1 MSPLR
6 KVVAGAADKYQ
17 RIFGSKPLDQAGREL
32 GRTLYKN
39 FGAFDAKKKPT
50 EKTAPPVFPNVG
62 VAAWYRQQLQRLL
75 AHMTSELFPLLDEAY
90 ANSESRIG
98 FAQDATRSDLLKK
111 ALEKWG
117 GLWTGNLNRLSD
129 ELAAKFADKS
139 FTATQASL
147 KASFKQ
153 AGLTVK
159 FQPTRGSVE
168 AYKAVVAENIGL
180 IKSIPQQYA
189 KDVESQVWAAVMK
202 GGDLKTLSDGIRKK
216 YGVAQRRAELIATD
230 QNAKAKA
237 VLENVRRMELGIVE
251 AIWMH
256 SHAGKEP
263 RPSHVAM
270 NGKRYKLKK
279 GMYDKDE
286 GKYIWP
292 GELIRCRCSSRPV
305 IPGFE

>member
-1 MSPLR
+1 LSALR

-17 RIFGSKPLDQAGREL
+17 RVFGTKAPAL
-32 GRTLYKN
+32 
-39 FGAFDAKKKPT
+39 DAKKPADKPAV
-50 EKTAPPVFPNVG
+50 KTAPPVWPNAG
-62 VAAWYRQQLQRLL
+62 VSSWYRRQLQKIL
-75 AHMTSELFPLLDEAY
+75 ADMTSELFPLLKEAY
-90 ANSESRIG
+90 DESESRIG
-98 FAQDATRSDLLKK
+98 FSQDASRTDLLKK

-117 GLWTGNLNRLSD
+117 GLWTRNLNRLSD

-147 KASFKQ
+147 KASFKE
-153 AGLTVK
+153 AGLTVQ
-159 FQPTRGSVE
+159 FRPTRGSVE
-168 AYKAVVAENIGL
+168 AYRAVIAENVNL

-189 KDVESQVWAAVMK
+189 KDVESQVWAAVLK
-202 GGDLKTLSDGIRKK
+202 GGDLKTLTDGVRKK

-230 QNAKAKA
+230 QNSKAKA
-237 VLENVRRMELGIVE
+237 IIENVRRMEAGITE

-270 NGKRYKLKK
+270 NGKRYKLKQ

-292 GELIRCRCSSRPV
+292 GELIKCRCTSRPV
-305 IPGFE
+305 VPGFE